1 MADGGIATL
10 DGNAIAGLLADVFG
24 QEMTTAS
31 GTCAACG
38 SVGEVATFA
47 VFTRAPGT
55 VARCRACASVLMVL
69 VTIREIT
76 CVDLRGLVSL
86 EPSRRP
92 AEG

>member
-1 MADGGIATL
+1 MAAEGTATL

-24 QEMTTAS
+24 EEMTTAI

-38 SVGEVATFA
+38 ASAEVATFA

-76 CVDLRGLVSL
+76 CVDVHGLALL
-86 EPSRRP
+86 ERP
-92 AEG
+92 R

>member
-1 MADGGIATL
+1 MTSEGVATL
-10 DGNAIAGLLADVFG
+10 DGIAIAGLLVDVFG
-24 QEMTTAS
+24 DEMTTAI

-38 SVGEVATFA
+38 ASGEIATFA

-69 VTIREIT
+69 VTIREVN

-86 EPSRRP
+86 ERP
-92 AEG
+92 G

>member
-1 MADGGIATL
+1 MAHLAETTL

-24 QEMTTAS
+24 EDMTTAT

-38 SVGEVATFA
+38 ASGEVATFA

-86 EPSRRP
+86 ERP
-92 AEG
+92 R